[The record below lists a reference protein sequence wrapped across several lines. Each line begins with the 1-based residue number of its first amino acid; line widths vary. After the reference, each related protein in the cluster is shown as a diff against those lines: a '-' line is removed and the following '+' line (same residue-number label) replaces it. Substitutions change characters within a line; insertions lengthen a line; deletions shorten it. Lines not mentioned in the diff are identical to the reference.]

1 MPLLTPQRLADE
13 FAKHETKG
21 LMVAEVRLR
30 SLPRG
35 FTSMVS
41 YKAGVFTLWGARV
54 VLDKKLK
61 ADQLKLKVE
70 EHLEPVTPKRV
81 RTVKVTL

>member
-1 MPLLTPQRLADE
+1 
-13 FAKHETKG
+13 
-21 LMVAEVRLR
+21 
-30 SLPRG
+30 
-35 FTSMVS
+35 MVS